1 MKKYRI
7 GQIVNTHGLKGDMK
21 IYPYTDYPERFEEVE
36 YLYME
41 GEGDKKFSIE
51 NVRYQRNMV
60 LLKLKGI
67 DTIEAVEEI
76 RDRHLFI
83 DENNLRELDEDET
96 LISDLIG
103 LNVYLEDLT
112 PVGTIKDVLQY
123 TANDVYVIVNE
134 EGKEFLIPALKQFIP
149 VVDVKNNKV
158 IITPIEGM
166 LE

>member
-1 MKKYRI
+1 MKKHRI

-36 YLYME
+36 YLFIE
-41 GEGDKKFSIE
+41 GEGDKKWNIE
-51 NVRYQRNMV
+51 NVRYQKNMV

-67 DTIEAVEEI
+67 ETIEAAEEL
-76 RDRHLFI
+76 RERNLFI
-83 DENNLRELDEDET
+83 DDSNRRVLDEDEHM
-96 LISDLIG
+96 ISDLVG

-112 PVGTIKDVLQY
+112 PVGTVKDVLQY

-158 IITPIEGM
+158 IITPIKGM

>member
-1 MKKYRI
+1 MKKHRI

-36 YLYME
+36 YLFIE
-41 GEGDKKFSIE
+41 GEGDKKWNIE
-51 NVRYQRNMV
+51 NVRYQKNMV

-67 DTIEAVEEI
+67 ETIEAAEEL
-76 RDRHLFI
+76 RERNLFI
-83 DENNLRELDEDET
+83 DDSNRRVLDEDENM
-96 LISDLIG
+96 ISDLVG

-112 PVGTIKDVLQY
+112 PVGTVKDVLQY

-158 IITPIEGM
+158 IITPIKGM